1 MDIAKIHKEIPEV
14 AWSVGSTAVIEEV
27 YAPDYVFS
35 GPLNP
40 EVHGVAGELAMIA
53 SYLEAFPDLRFT
65 VHEQLVDG
73 DSVASR
79 WSAVG
84 THLGDLAGIP
94 ATGRTG
100 DAVGGVSIA
109 RFAGG
114 KLQSV
119 WTMWDVHGLLTQLG
133 VVPAAA

>member
-1 MDIAKIHKEIPEV
+1 MDIAAIHKQILEG
-14 AWSVGSTAVIEEV
+14 AWSGGPTGVIDEY
-27 YAPDYVFS
+27 YAPDYVFD
-35 GPLNP
+35 GPLNHVQGP
-40 EVHGVAGELAMIA
+40 EAERAMIA

-73 DSVASR
+73 DRVATR

-84 THLGDLAGIP
+84 THLGELAGIP
-94 ATGRTG
+94 PTGRTG